1 MAKSPQSAASRRR
14 KRDST
19 TQSVDFLN
27 TVMHKALP
35 SKSNI
40 NSPDT
45 PTRRTRRTTLAE
57 IRPSR
62 EDLWEIPRSPE
73 LAPASEPRRRPS
85 TKLTTVQTSWK
96 SRLRGTSEDESGREV
111 ITPGSEGLH
120 NGGAANSNSGG
131 GGEGAYDYAEDDEDA
146 EVLANVGDEEAYGS
160 EDDTEMIDVQEEGSL
175 EDDPPQLNLFSDND
189 QELTPAQHTSSSSSV
204 ADDDESQLQPVK
216 RLAKPSSARSH
227 LAEAMDDSGDEQE
240 NGPEASGSSQRRSTR
255 PFSQAGSDN
264 EEEVESSPDEAS
276 GDDDSDSTGQT
287 STAAEDRTERRGKAS
302 IPVEKGLSLKPIG
315 EKERRRTR
323 GTAAAPPSSSRS
335 RAVGVSA
342 PSRKEPPPGRS
353 TRSVTTRN
361 QGGAD
366 PSHHLR
372 TRNQPRKIQDT
383 PDEAREASADDAN
396 HPTGSNDDR
405 DNSGDSGVHST
416 EAEPSPIA
424 TPRKRRRTAVRAPS
438 VQAPPSRQEAD
449 VAQPTPGSPHSGS
462 TDSQVDPHSQSGSD
476 EDGDSSQSSDNE
488 SDSSADSP
496 WFGKAS
502 EEDGQKKSW
511 KAVIRHGRRSTR
523 LNESYRTT
531 ELDSIRKP
539 IWSMIALYNN
549 LVERSEA
556 GEGPSDNEVARCG
569 RLLRKANEKHE
580 KLLHKVFNLGKE
592 GSTRADKKQGVALV
606 QAFYKEIIPPM
617 AKVVFLCYEIYHA
630 HENLFSEAYGNLCD
644 HLTTLSEWIQWVDS
658 ISGYLDQPSCV
669 ESDLRRALGELV
681 QALNYGRLKKAQR
694 PKPPEKQKGPPRGN
708 PNPWT
713 PDEEDALRQGL
724 QKHPEKST
732 NRYKL
737 IMGDFRRR
745 LPKRGIIDLRKKARE
760 MYEQYMSEIEEEL
773 TTEEGRKKWEWVTNI
788 PGSR

>member
-27 TVMHKALP
+27 TVMHKTLP
-35 SKSNI
+35 SKPDI
-40 NSPDT
+40 TSPNT

-57 IRPSR
+57 LRPSR
-62 EDLWEIPRSPE
+62 EDLWEIPRPPE

-96 SRLRGTSEDESGREV
+96 TRLRGSSEVEFGREA
-111 ITPGSEGLH
+111 ITPGSKGLH

-131 GGEGAYDYAEDDEDA
+131 GSEGAYDSAEDDEDA
-146 EVLANVGDEEAYGS
+146 EVLANVGDEEAHGS
-160 EDDTEMIDVQEEGSL
+160 DDDTEMIDVQEEGSM

-189 QELTPAQHTSSSSSV
+189 QELTPAQHASSSSSV
-204 ADDDESQLQPVK
+204 PDDDESQLQPVK

-227 LAEAMDDSGDEQE
+227 LAEDMDDSGDEQE
-240 NGPEASGSSQRRSTR
+240 NAS
-255 PFSQAGSDN
+255 
-264 EEEVESSPDEAS
+264 EAS

-287 STAAEDRTERRGKAS
+287 STAAENRTERRGKAS
-302 IPVEKGLSLKPIG
+302 IPVEKGRSPKPIG

-342 PSRKEPPPGRS
+342 PSRKAPPPGRS
-353 TRSVTTRN
+353 IRSVTTRN
-361 QGGAD
+361 
-366 PSHHLR
+366 R
-372 TRNQPRKIQDT
+372 
-383 PDEAREASADDAN
+383 
-396 HPTGSNDDR
+396 SNDDR
-405 DNSGDSGVHST
+405 DDSGDSGVHSA

-424 TPRKRRRTAVRAPS
+424 TPRKRRRTAVPAPT
-438 VQAPPSRQEAD
+438 VQAPPSRQEAA
-449 VAQPTPGSPHSGS
+449 VAQPTSGSPHSGS
-462 TDSQVDPHSQSGSD
+462 TDSRVDPHSQSGSD
-476 EDGDSSQSSDNE
+476 DDSDSSQSSDNE
-488 SDSSADSP
+488 SDSSADRP

-502 EEDGQKKSW
+502 EADGQKKSW
-511 KAVIRHGRRSTR
+511 KAIIEQGRRSTR
-523 LNESYRTT
+523 LNESDRTT

-539 IWSMIALYNN
+539 ICSMIALYNN

-556 GEGPSDNEVARCG
+556 GEGPSDNEVSRCG

-592 GSTRADKKQGVALV
+592 GSTRADKTQGVALV

-617 AKVVFLCYEIYHA
+617 AKVVFLCYEIYHT
-630 HENLFSEAYGNLCD
+630 HENLFSEAYDNLGD

-658 ISGYLDQPSCV
+658 ISGYLDQSSCV
-669 ESDLRRALGELV
+669 ESDLRRALAELV

-694 PKPPEKQKGPPRGN
+694 PKPPEKKKGPPRGN
-708 PNPWT
+708 PKPWT
-713 PDEEDALRQGL
+713 QDEEDALRQGL

-737 IMGDFRRR
+737 IMGDFRQR
-745 LPKRGIIDLRKKARE
+745 LPKRGIIDLRKKAQE
-760 MYEQYMSEIEEEL
+760 MYEKYLSEIEEEL
-773 TTEEGRKKWEWVTNI
+773 TTEEGRKKWEWVSNI

>member
-1 MAKSPQSAASRRR
+1 MARSPQSAASRRR

-27 TVMHKALP
+27 TVMHKTFP
-35 SKSNI
+35 SKPDI
-40 NSPDT
+40 TSPNT

-62 EDLWEIPRSPE
+62 EDPWEIPRSPE
-73 LAPASEPRRRPS
+73 LAPASEPRRRLP
-85 TKLTTVQTSWK
+85 TKLTTAQTSWK
-96 SRLRGTSEDESGREV
+96 SRLRGISEVEFGGEV
-111 ITPGSEGLH
+111 VTPGIQGLH
-120 NGGAANSNSGG
+120 KGGVTKNDSGEG
-131 GGEGAYDYAEDDEDA
+131 SEGAYDYAEDDEDA
-146 EVLANVGDEEAYGS
+146 EVLGKVGDKEDHGPD
-160 EDDTEMIDVQEEGSL
+160 DDTEMIDVQEEGSM
-175 EDDPPQLNLFSDND
+175 EDNPPQLNLFSDND

-204 ADDDESQLQPVK
+204 PDDDESQLQPVK
-216 RLAKPSSARSH
+216 RLAKPSSAHSH
-227 LAEAMDDSGDEQE
+227 LAEDMDYSEDEQE
-240 NGPEASGSSQRRSTR
+240 HASQASGSSQRRPTSS
-255 PFSQAGSDN
+255 FSQARSDS
-264 EEEVESSPDEAS
+264 EEEVESLSDEAL
-276 GDDDSDSTGQT
+276 GDDYSDSTGQT
-287 STAAEDRTERRGKAS
+287 STTAENRTERRGKAS
-302 IPVEKGLSLKPIG
+302 MPVEKGLSPKPIG
-315 EKERRRTR
+315 EKERRRTQ
-323 GTAAAPPSSSRS
+323 GTVAAPPSSSRS

-353 TRSVTTRN
+353 TRSVTTRK

-372 TRNQPRKIQDT
+372 IRNPPRQIQDT
-383 PDEAREASADDAN
+383 PDEAREASADDAYN
-396 HPTGSNDDR
+396 PTGSKDERDD
-405 DNSGDSGVHST
+405 SGDSGVHAA

-424 TPRKRRRTAVRAPS
+424 TPRKRRRTAVPFPT

-462 TDSQVDPHSQSGSD
+462 TDSQVNPHSQGASD
-476 EDGDSSQSSDNE
+476 EDNDSSQSSDNE
-488 SDSSADSP
+488 SDSLADSP

-502 EEDGQKKSW
+502 EADGQKKGW
-511 KAVIRHGRRSTR
+511 KAIIRQGRRSTR
-523 LNESYRTT
+523 LRESYRTT

-556 GEGPSDNEVARCG
+556 GEGPSDNEVSRCG

-617 AKVVFLCYEIYHA
+617 AKVVFLCYEIYHT

-669 ESDLRRALGELV
+669 EWGLRRALGELV

-694 PKPPEKQKGPPRGN
+694 PKPPEKKKGPPRGN
-708 PNPWT
+708 LNPWT
-713 PDEEDALRQGL
+713 QDEEDALCQGL

-737 IMGDFRRR
+737 IMGDSRRR

-760 MYEQYMSEIEEEL
+760 LYEKYMSEIEEEL